1 MTSNSAETTDVKGGI
16 VSKITSFITTKKG
29 MYFVAAIVLIGA
41 IYFYTR
47 PAKKDNKPTQVVDN
61 KQQNAQQQNNKQ
73 EQNQQNYQPPPGY
86 VTIPVEMLEG
96 LQQGQMYENV
106 PEEEYEEQL
115 NLQAQQG
122 HPQQRQ
128 AQQGHPQQRQQPPR
142 LRHNQQLDDDEE
154 EEIREQNLSKQEM
167 ESIQAQLNAMQQQK
181 ASA

>member
-41 IYFYTR
+41 IYFYTK
-47 PAKKDNKPTQVVDN
+47 PSKNANKPTQVVDN
-61 KQQNAQQQNNKQ
+61 KQQNTKQ
-73 EQNQQNYQPPPGY
+73 EQHPQQQDQQNYQPPPGY

-96 LQQGQMYENV
+96 LQQGQMYDNV

-122 HPQQRQ
+122 QPQQRQ
-128 AQQGHPQQRQQPPR
+128 QQPPR

-181 ASA
+181 STA

>member
-1 MTSNSAETTDVKGGI
+1 MTSNSAETPEVKGGI

-47 PAKKDNKPTQVVDN
+47 PAKKDNKQKQDVEN
-61 KQQNAQQQNNKQ
+61 KQQNAQQQNMNQ
-73 EQNQQNYQPPPGY
+73 DVQNQNYQPPPGY

-96 LQQGQMYENV
+96 LQQGQMYDNV
-106 PEEEYEEQL
+106 PEEEYEEPL
-115 NLQAQQG
+115 DLKAQQG
-122 HPQQRQ
+122 QPQQV
-128 AQQGHPQQRQQPPR
+128 QQQVPR

-181 ASA
+181 SSA